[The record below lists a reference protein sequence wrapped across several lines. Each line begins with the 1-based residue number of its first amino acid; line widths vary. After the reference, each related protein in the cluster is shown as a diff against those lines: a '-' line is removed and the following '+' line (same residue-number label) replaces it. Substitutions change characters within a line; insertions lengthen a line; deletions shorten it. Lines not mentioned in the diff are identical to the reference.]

1 MRAAARNDKVN
12 MMGECNVDTAQYGDS
27 TQVSHADGEKLSTPR
42 VRRVAMIVAAALA
55 ALCAIYAGWRY
66 LPSVYTWLM
75 DAEAVRAYVAE
86 HAFLSRL
93 ALVGINFVQV
103 LLAFLPG
110 EPVELASGYA
120 FGFVEG
126 TVLCLVASAIGTT
139 IIYGAVHRWGRR
151 VVELFF
157 AQDMLERYAWL
168 RDARKLELVMLIA
181 FLIPGTP
188 KDFLTYFAGLT
199 AMRFHAVLLIATLG
213 RLPSIVTSTIAAS
226 AFGDGNYVGA
236 AAAVVAAALLLAGGT
251 IAYRMLER
259 RSASSRAR

>member
-12 MMGECNVDTAQYGDS
+12 MMGESNRDMAQQRS
-27 TQVSHADGEKLSTPR
+27 AVQTVCADGGKLSTPR
-42 VRRVAMIVAAALA
+42 ARRVAMIVVAVLA

-66 LPSVYTWLM
+66 LPGIYTWLM

-126 TVLCLVASAIGTT
+126 TALCLVASAIGTT

-251 IAYRMLER
+251 IAYRVLER